1 MSVIES
7 VLLYGLG
14 SVFNMATGVCYYY
27 TGLQPKMPGRF
38 VFSDS
43 TTLFYRS
50 SWWIENLRLFFSI
63 EEVYILLFLTA
74 SERCWI
80 RFTISRSET
89 PAIYNRVEHVC
100 FPLWFVNFPDSPLF
114 SPSLSLNYKV
124 YLCRRFH
131 LNNKFLHFYEG
142 CPFQLTR
149 IKVVLDVFVT
159 NVWLVYT
166 PFLSFKR

>member
-7 VLLYGLG
+7 VLLYRLG
-14 SVFNMATGVCYYY
+14 SVLNMATGVCCYY

-43 TTLFYRS
+43 TT
-50 SWWIENLRLFFSI
+50 FFLP
-63 EEVYILLFLTA
+63 ILLVDRELKTLFQHRGSIYFALSDSFRTMLD
-74 SERCWI
+74 SLHN
-80 RFTISRSET
+80 ISFRNSRY
-89 PAIYNRVEHVC
+89 IHGVEHVC

-131 LNNKFLHFYEG
+131 LNNKF
-142 CPFQLTR
+142 
-149 IKVVLDVFVT
+149 VT
-159 NVWLVYT
+159 
-166 PFLSFKR
+166 FLWGMSIPTYQDQSSAWCLCYKCLIGLYPCLKF